1 MDFVQKTNDFAE
13 FGIETDIGGNPKNQ
27 DHWFQWQNNEKRLCV
42 FGIADGHGKYGEEV
56 AQLTT
61 KTILETID
69 EDLLETDILGFLHR
83 CFALSHEKFRE
94 ICPPWG
100 ESTSMGGTT
109 LTVVAIVHN
118 KVYVANVG
126 DSPVYL
132 CTKNPVLKRSM
143 IRHEIDFAIS
153 PEMELL
159 KDDDDNDTHGDEFC
173 STLELIGDHSADNLR
188 EFDRIRKQYPS
199 TEHPG
204 YPELLF
210 LYDNHGLRK
219 RMGNPIFTVETADS
233 RPVKNLDGKYYKNV
247 SKEWG
252 TVVVGSLPGYLA
264 FTRSV
269 GDFYWKQYGV
279 TEQPEIQSFDLN
291 QIADVEDTICIV
303 AVSDGV
309 SDNWVCEHVGKF
321 VMDPS
326 CLNAVYSQ
334 PDIGAHNG
342 GAHIGAQRVAL
353 SFIRRNK
360 IFGQRNFGNNTD
372 NATANI
378 AYIKLDGVFQRSECA
393 EK

>member
-1 MDFVQKTNDFAE
+1 MDFVEKSQDFVK

-27 DHWFQWQNNEKRLCV
+27 DHWFQWQNSEKRLCV
-42 FGIADGHGKYGEEV
+42 FGIADGHGKYGEV
-56 AQLTT
+56 VSQLTS

-69 EDLLETDILGFLHR
+69 EELLETDTIGFLHR
-83 CFALSHEKFRE
+83 CFTVSHEKFRE

-100 ESTSMGGTT
+100 DSTSLGGTT
-109 LTVVAIVHN
+109 LTVVAVVHN

-132 CTKNPVLKRSM
+132 CTKNAVLKRSM
-143 IRHEIDFAIS
+143 IRHEIDFAVD

-159 KDDDDNDTHGDEFC
+159 HDDEDNDKDDAFC
-173 STLELIGDHSADNLR
+173 STLELICDHSADNLR
-188 EFDRIRKQYPS
+188 EFDRIRKQHPS
-199 TEHPG
+199 EEHPG

-210 LYDNHGLRK
+210 LYDNHALNK
-219 RMGNPIFTVETADS
+219 SKDNPIFTVESADCS
-233 RPVKNLDGKYYKNV
+233 KPVKNSNGKYYKNV
-247 SKEWG
+247 SKQWG
-252 TVVVGSLPGYLA
+252 TVVVGALLGYLA
-264 FTRSV
+264 FTRSI

-291 QIADVEDTICIV
+291 QIADMEDDNTVCIV

-309 SDNWVCEHVGKF
+309 SDNWLREHVGKF

-326 CLNAVYSQ
+326 CLNAVSSQ
-334 PDIGAHNG
+334 PDV
-342 GAHIGAQRVAL
+342 GAQRVAL

-360 IFGQRNFGNNTD
+360 IYGQRNFGNNTD

-378 AYIKLDGVFQRSECA
+378 AYINLK
-393 EK
+393 K

>member
-1 MDFVQKTNDFAE
+1 MDFVEKSQGFVK

-27 DHWFQWQNNEKRLCV
+27 DHWFQWQNSEKRLCV
-42 FGIADGHGKYGEEV
+42 FGIADGHGKYGEV
-56 AQLTT
+56 VSQLTS

-69 EDLLETDILGFLHR
+69 EELLETDTIGFLHR
-83 CFALSHEKFRE
+83 CFTVSHEKFRE

-100 ESTSMGGTT
+100 DSTSLGGTT
-109 LTVVAIVHN
+109 LTVVAVVHN

-132 CTKNPVLKRSM
+132 CTKNAVLKRSM
-143 IRHEIDFAIS
+143 IRHEIDFAVD

-159 KDDDDNDTHGDEFC
+159 HDDEDNDEDNDAFC
-173 STLELIGDHSADNLR
+173 STLELICDHSADNLR
-188 EFDRIRKQYPS
+188 EFDRIRKQHPS
-199 TEHPG
+199 EEHPG

-210 LYDNHGLRK
+210 LYDNHALNK
-219 RMGNPIFTVETADS
+219 SKDNPIFTVESADCS
-233 RPVKNLDGKYYKNV
+233 RPVKNSNGKYYKNV
-247 SKEWG
+247 SKQWG
-252 TVVVGSLPGYLA
+252 TVVVGALPGYLA
-264 FTRSV
+264 FTRSI

-291 QIADVEDTICIV
+291 QIANMEYDNTICIV

-309 SDNWVCEHVGKF
+309 SDNWLREHVGKF

-326 CLNAVYSQ
+326 CLNAVSSQ
-334 PDIGAHNG
+334 PDV
-342 GAHIGAQRVAL
+342 GAQRVAL

-360 IFGQRNFGNNTD
+360 IYGQRNFGDNTD

-378 AYIKLDGVFQRSECA
+378 AYINLK
-393 EK
+393 K

>member
-1 MDFVQKTNDFAE
+1 M
-13 FGIETDIGGNPKNQ
+13 
-27 DHWFQWQNNEKRLCV
+27 
-42 FGIADGHGKYGEEV
+42 
-56 AQLTT
+56 
-61 KTILETID
+61 
-69 EDLLETDILGFLHR
+69 DLLR
-83 CFALSHEKFRE
+83 
-94 ICPPWG
+94 
-100 ESTSMGGTT
+100 
-109 LTVVAIVHN
+109 
-118 KVYVANVG
+118 
-126 DSPVYL
+126 
-132 CTKNPVLKRSM
+132 
-143 IRHEIDFAIS
+143 
-153 PEMELL
+153 
-159 KDDDDNDTHGDEFC
+159 DDKDTHGNDDLC
-173 STLELIGDHSADNLR
+173 STLEIIGDHSVDNLR
-188 EFDRIRKQYPS
+188 EFDRIRKQHPS

-219 RMGNPIFTVETADS
+219 SMGNPIFTVETADS
-233 RPVKNLDGKYYKNV
+233 RPVKNPDGKYYKNV

-279 TEQPEIQSFDLN
+279 TEQPEVQSFDLN
-291 QIADVEDTICIV
+291 QIANVEDTICIV

-309 SDNWVCEHVGKF
+309 SDNWLCEHVGKF

-326 CLNAVYSQ
+326 CLDAVNSQ
-334 PDIGAHNG
+334 PD
-342 GAHIGAQRVAL
+342 IGAQRVAL

-378 AYIKLDGVFQRSECA
+378 AYIKLDGVFQRAECA